1 MSKDLFYAT
10 IRPSSINKRMEIG
23 IFRFLRHFSRIYKN
37 GVKYKA
43 DKMGERAD
51 PWPTP
56 ILILKSGECKSFQM

>member
-10 IRPSSINKRMEIG
+10 IRPSSMNKRMEIR
-23 IFRFLRHFSRIYKN
+23 IFRFLRRFSRIYKN
-37 GVKYKA
+37 RVRYKA

-56 ILILKSGECKSFQM
+56 TLISKSGECKLFQM